1 MDLSDNSFNLSTVFF
16 LTQLYKYNRCK
27 VNVNYST

>member
-1 MDLSDNSFNLSTVFF
+1 MVLSYNSYNLWTVFS

-27 VNVNYST
+27 VNVNYPT